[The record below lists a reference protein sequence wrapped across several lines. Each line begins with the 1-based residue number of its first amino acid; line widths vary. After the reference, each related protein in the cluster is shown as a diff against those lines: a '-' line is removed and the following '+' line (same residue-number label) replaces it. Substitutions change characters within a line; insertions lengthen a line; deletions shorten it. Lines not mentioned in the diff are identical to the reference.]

1 MEVDVL
7 PRSASGAANGRCGR
21 AVLAGTDTLAGSVAT
36 MVDIGLGAL
45 YYRPSTLY
53 RIC

>member
-7 PRSASGAANGRCGR
+7 PPIASGAANGRCGR

-36 MVDIGLGAL
+36 MVDIGLGVL
-45 YYRPSTLY
+45 CYRPSTLHQI
-53 RIC
+53 R